1 MSASGKFFR
10 DFPLSFTLFFPTLF
24 QTNSKAELM
33 SDLDTLSRKL
43 ASIRAGGG
51 DSSAD
56 VAALQA
62 EVKSLKAGID
72 ERDRTIEGLKDQMK
86 YYVAFAE
93 NSITGRLD
101 VDETIEEVV
110 DGKEETS
117 TEIQRLNKELSEAKV
132 SQVANIELTF
142 PYLFTSFYAL

>member
-1 MSASGKFFR
+1 
-10 DFPLSFTLFFPTLF
+10 
-24 QTNSKAELM
+24 M

-132 SQVANIELTF
+132 SQVANFELTF